1 MKTTNNMKLVVCLL
15 LAFVAV
21 ALCAPTP
28 PVWPKAF
35 SASVVVANV
44 SGNFPP
50 RFVRWFNDVGQ
61 NAARID
67 GLRYFGP
74 NVPPVWVQQYINGA
88 QKLEYIVVFGQND
101 VNCFTVPLRGPI
113 ISPDFSSFR
122 YEGQVLVGPSGR
134 VLNRWGMY
142 NGTSN
147 TFQQYLEDPWSR
159 EPARLS
165 LFYQIGSQVEEE
177 VWEFFEFDA
186 APQDASLFV
195 IPGPIKQICGGPS
208 SPFEHFGT
216 ISMKKN

>member
-1 MKTTNNMKLVVCLL
+1 MKFVVCLL

-21 ALCAPTP
+21 ALSAPST

-35 SASVVVANV
+35 SSSVLIANV
-44 SGNFPP
+44 SGNYPP

-88 QKLEYIVVFGQND
+88 QKLEYVVIFGQND

-113 ISPDFSSFR
+113 ISPSFAGFF
-122 YEGQVLVGPSGR
+122 YQGQVLVGPSGR
-134 VLNRWGMY
+134 VLNRWGER
-142 NGTSN
+142 NSTAN
-147 TFQQYLEDPWSR
+147 TFQQYLEDATSR
-159 EPARLS
+159 EPFRLS
-165 LFYQIGSQVEEE
+165 YFYEIGSQVEEE
-177 VWEFFEFDA
+177 VWEFLEFDA
-186 APQDASLFV
+186 GAQDPSLFV